1 MTINLLMKKV
11 NSLKSRRSTKNFSVL
26 LNENFVFARPVIVTV
41 AHWLPERKKVFF
53 FQSVLERIEDRNY
66 VLANN
71 AFVKGSEEIH
81 IPVNSPYYN
90 WDSRAMRKMIQKQKS
105 SLYED
110 NNVRLNFFKDAE
122 KKNSHFHRV
131 KKPS

>member
-1 MTINLLMKKV
+1 M
-11 NSLKSRRSTKNFSVL
+11 
-26 LNENFVFARPVIVTV
+26 TV

-53 FQSVLERIEDRNY
+53 FQSVLERIEDSNY

-81 IPVNSPYYN
+81 IPVDSPYYN
-90 WDSRAMRKMIQKQKS
+90 WDSRAMRKMIQKRKS

-110 NNVRLNFFKDAE
+110 NNVRLCFVNE
-122 KKNSHFHRV
+122 KL
-131 KKPS
+131 KPKEGIDVPEMEPERYYLLSAAFSLQFV